1 MVDGVE
7 DPQAGVGAVAA
18 HDDDLHQSGFV
29 QGVEPQKGLHQG
41 EGGTLG
47 QDIPLVADLVVLVCG
62 ESLGLEDAVL
72 SLQVKERPGADADDQ
87 GIFQIIGHKST
98 SRIFYH
104 YTMAPAAV

>member
-62 ESLGLEDAVL
+62 ESLMSNTKIPFLVPDTDVPQAVAS
-72 SLQVKERPGADADDQ
+72 SL
-87 GIFQIIGHKST
+87 T
-98 SRIFYH
+98 NN
-104 YTMAPAAV
+104 